1 MLFYIRPHVNMPLF
15 SVLMKPGERLAQVVS
30 QNK

>member
-15 SVLMKPGERLAQVVS
+15 SVPKKPGEKLAQVVS